1 VLLGLAI
8 LWIILLFSGLLA
20 VDYRRAK
27 AESLR
32 REVEQRNSP
41 TLAAP
46 LDDRPDTSLIVRG
59 PCFIHAGTW

>member
-1 VLLGLAI
+1 MLLGLAI
-8 LWIILLFSGLLA
+8 LWIIMLFSGLLA

-32 REVEQRNSP
+32 REVEHRNLP

-46 LDDRPDTSLIVRG
+46 LEDRFDTSLIVRG
-59 PCFIHAGTW
+59 PCFIDAGTW